1 MFEYKVRCRYKLGW
15 KEIKLYADTDIE
27 EFFNRNSIDYVR
39 NMTDT
44 VEHRQLKEIERL
56 NNIIDEADTKNLE
69 LIQWLEVNIENLKRQ
84 KANNLYMEGVKQ
96 GMIKNA
102 DLILG
107 KVRDL
112 LDKEE

>member
-1 MFEYKVRCRYKLGW
+1 MNEKEMFEYKVRCRHKLGW

-56 NNIIDEADTKNLE
+56 KS
-69 LIQWLEVNIENLKRQ
+69 
-84 KANNLYMEGVKQ
+84 
-96 GMIKNA
+96 MIKA
-102 DLILG
+102 EEKIS
-107 KVRDL
+107 DL
-112 LDKEE
+112 LPDDTDFIIVRREDYNRLFGSDK

>member
-1 MFEYKVRCRYKLGW
+1 MFEYKVRCRHKLGW

-56 NNIIDEADTKNLE
+56 KKELEIEKDISDGMLETIDKTIKYIERLIPDDEYMGYLQFTNGDRDNILE
-69 LIQWLEVNIENLKRQ
+69 ILKKENK
-84 KANNLYMEGVKQ
+84 
-96 GMIKNA
+96 
-102 DLILG
+102 
-107 KVRDL
+107 
-112 LDKEE
+112 